1 MRWFA
6 LTAIVM
12 LVLAPA
18 TVSSQSTQ
26 PFITL
31 AIGRIPMIADPTPKV
46 WGMSGMEMITITQP
60 AGAVTPAMRT
70 EMYDARTVE
79 ILSRAQAPP
88 LRARDINVVTRN
100 GHSFICVRRYML
112 LEVLPV
118 DAVAAHMTVSN
129 LANQWTN
136 RIRQVLPQVAP
147 MPSRFGI

>member
-26 PFITL
+26 QIVTV
-31 AIGRIPMIADPTPKV
+31 AIGRIPMIADPSPKV
-46 WGMSGMEMITITQP
+46 WGMSGMEMLTITQP

-79 ILSRAQAPP
+79 ILSRTQAPP
-88 LRARDINVVTRN
+88 LRPRDINVVSRN
-100 GHSFICVRRYML
+100 GHEFIVVRRYLL

-118 DAVAAHMTVSN
+118 DAAAAHTTTSA
-129 LANQWTN
+129 LAHKWTS

-147 MPSRFGI
+147 GPSRYGI